1 MYTRIKFDNTGKDGE
16 NSSKEKE
23 TYFIWSDF
31 LQVQLITKKIQLFLF
46 IYFNQLYM
54 FRAMFSPII
63 RIISLQLYVEM
74 TLLAGFTHT
83 QHQPAATFKVNKSK
97 YLHLVAYQL

>member
-1 MYTRIKFDNTGKDGE
+1 
-16 NSSKEKE
+16 
-23 TYFIWSDF
+23 
-31 LQVQLITKKIQLFLF
+31 
-46 IYFNQLYM
+46 M